1 MNHTVIV
8 GIKWFTSA
16 DLSMDRTLPQPPTVV
31 DLVDAVKEDLRVT
44 IDSLL
49 FDRGHNQCLLRWED
63 IVYVCDKSNTSKRM
77 FSKTKVNYHPYMNYL
92 N

>member
-16 DLSMDRTLPQPPTVV
+16 DFSMNRTLQPPTVV
-31 DLVDAVKEDLRVT
+31 GLVDAVKEDLRVT
-44 IDSLL
+44 IESLL
-49 FDRGHNQCLLRWED
+49 FDRGHNQCLLRWKD
-63 IVYVCDKSNTSKRM
+63 IVYVCDKFDTSKRM
-77 FSKTKVNYHPYMNYL
+77 FSTTKVNYHPYMNYL